1 MNRML
6 THNGRTH
13 AGYAPAGGTPR
24 SPCSALSVR
33 LRSDATH
40 GLTGPGPRV
49 QRPEWPRSATSSETP
64 HRVARSKHYAELVPP
79 NPLQL
84 PRPSGACRLRTGRI
98 ENPPRA
104 RLPSY
109 CSRTG
114 DDVLYSKTS
123 APPIPYPPTRA
134 PALPIIV
141 LRSCV
146 AALERK
152 LPAKSALSSVQR
164 VTAFT
169 VPSGKK
175 RAKNRPPPDTV
186 LSRKNIPYRP
196 TNSCSPNVSPVPRRE
211 SCLQHPCKSR
221 VFISAGLG
229 GGYTVLSDKLYRTRL
244 QALPY
249 RTTSLTVPSGKGYR
263 TLRQALPYPAAKHGV
278 PSGKSCAR
286 CPCKTQEKRR
296 RAVRAPCSC
305 FLLNVL
311 MLFGDG
317 D

>member
-6 THNGRTH
+6 THNGCTH
-13 AGYAPAGGTPR
+13 AGYARAGGTPR
-24 SPCSALSVR
+24 SPCSTLSVR
-33 LRSDATH
+33 LHSDATH

-64 HRVARSKHYAELVPP
+64 HRVARSKHYAELVLP

-98 ENPPRA
+98 FNPPRA

-196 TNSCSPNVSPVPRRE
+196 TNSCSPTFRRFHGG
-211 SCLQHPCKSR
+211 SLVYNIPANRGFSYR
-221 VFISAGLG
+221 LASAGNIPYSPTSFTVP
-229 GGYTVLSDKLYRTRL
+229 GYKLYRTAPQALPYRPARDTVLPDKLYRTRP
-244 QALPY
+244 QNIAYSPT
-249 RTTSLTVPSGKGYR
+249 RATRKTPAKRGKHIGGR
-263 TLRQALPYPAAKHGV
+263 FERLV
-278 PSGKSCAR
+278 VVSC
-286 CPCKTQEKRR
+286 
-296 RAVRAPCSC
+296 
-305 FLLNVL
+305 
-311 MLFGDG
+311 
-317 D
+317 

>member
-1 MNRML
+1 MRSWFP
-6 THNGRTH
+6 RTPSSCR
-13 AGYAPAGGTPR
+13 APPGLAACARGGFSILP
-24 SPCSALSVR
+24 VR
-33 LRSDATH
+33 
-40 GLTGPGPRV
+40 
-49 QRPEWPRSATSSETP
+49 
-64 HRVARSKHYAELVPP
+64 
-79 NPLQL
+79 
-84 PRPSGACRLRTGRI
+84 
-98 ENPPRA
+98 

-109 CSRTG
+109 CPRTG

-196 TNSCSPNVSPVPRRE
+196 TNSCSPTFRRFHGG
-211 SCLQHPCKSR
+211 SLVYNIPANRGFSYR
-221 VFISAGLG
+221 LASAGG
-229 GGYTVLSDKLYRTRL
+229 IPYSPTSFTVPGYKLYRTAPQALPYRPARDTVLSGKLYRTRP
-244 QALPY
+244 QNMA
-249 RTTSLTVPSGKGYR
+249 
-263 TLRQALPYPAAKHGV
+263 YPPAKAARDAPAKHKK
-278 PSGKSCAR
+278 SGGGRFERPVVVSC
-286 CPCKTQEKRR
+286 
-296 RAVRAPCSC
+296 
-305 FLLNVL
+305 
-311 MLFGDG
+311 
-317 D
+317 